1 MNDKLHYE
9 RELLSRGYK
18 YIAGVDEVG
27 RGPLAG
33 PVVAACVIM
42 DLQKIVEGVDDSKKL
57 SEKKRE
63 RLLGEIKNGAVCYCV
78 GVVDE
83 REIDRINILNATKK
97 AMAEAIN
104 SMEIAPD
111 YILCDAIDSL
121 DITQEI
127 MGIVKGDSLSYSIG
141 AASIIAKQT
150 RDSMMID
157 YAEIYPE
164 YGFERHKGYGTAQH
178 RKALVEYG
186 PCAIHRATFI
196 RKILGKADG

>member
-1 MNDKLHYE
+1 
-9 RELLSRGYK
+9 
-18 YIAGVDEVG
+18 
-27 RGPLAG
+27 
-33 PVVAACVIM
+33 
-42 DLQKIVEGVDDSKKL
+42 
-57 SEKKRE
+57 
-63 RLLGEIKNGAVCYCV
+63 V